1 MAEAPL
7 YDDSLTIALL
17 RARDA
22 VTAPFR
28 EHVAEAGL
36 TLQQWRV
43 IRTLSEAGMLDAN
56 AEQARRDRGLPPTRR
71 SILAA
76 RPESNI
82 SPVR

>member
-1 MAEAPL
+1 MLIIRP
-7 YDDSLTIALL
+7 IIILL
-17 RARDA
+17 LVLG
-22 VTAPFR
+22 VTALVFWIGYRLVVSP
-28 EHVAEAGL
+28 V
-36 TLQQWRV
+36 Q
-43 IRTLSEAGMLDAN
+43 AGMLDAN